1 MKDKYKHKFL
11 EEPMEE
17 LDSFKPIVKPIK
29 RKRVEKE
36 SVKQKEK
43 LKKLKDKKKRRKNFL
58 NKQV

>member
-29 RKRVEKE
+29 RKLIERESIKQREK
-36 SVKQKEK
+36 V
-43 LKKLKDKKKRRKNFL
+43 KKRIKSDE
-58 NKQV
+58 

>member
-29 RKRVEKE
+29 RKRIERE
-36 SVKQKEK
+36 SVKPKEK
-43 LKKLKDKKKRRKNFL
+43 VKKRIKIDE
-58 NKQV
+58 

>member
-1 MKDKYKHKFL
+1 MREKYKHKFL

-36 SVKQKEK
+36 SIKWKEK
-43 LKKLKDKKKRRKNFL
+43 VKKI
-58 NKQV
+58 